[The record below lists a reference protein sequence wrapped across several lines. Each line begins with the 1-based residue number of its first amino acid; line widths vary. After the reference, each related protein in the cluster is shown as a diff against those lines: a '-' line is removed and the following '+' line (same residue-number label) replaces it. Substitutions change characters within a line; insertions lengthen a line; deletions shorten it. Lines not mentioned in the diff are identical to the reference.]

1 MNRCITWQMDS
12 YQKEKCIEEAKKYKT
27 NINNIVEYYILAA
40 LKKQYNNIDMVHY
53 VLNTHHKKLGSK
65 GNEVNICSTDITN
78 VKGIREYLLTKKTLC
93 EKMNNDILIT
103 YNDISKTI
111 IGSELIKFE
120 HIENNDFN
128 INIEIYNKKNSIETT
143 ITLKENY
150 TMIDVNKLRNDL
162 YEILK

>member
-1 MNRCITWQMDS
+1 
-12 YQKEKCIEEAKKYKT
+12 
-27 NINNIVEYYILAA
+27 
-40 LKKQYNNIDMVHY
+40 
-53 VLNTHHKKLGSK
+53 
-65 GNEVNICSTDITN
+65 
-78 VKGIREYLLTKKTLC
+78 
-93 EKMNNDILIT
+93 MNNDILIT

-162 YEILK
+162 YEILKQEEKA